1 MTDNKQNIKELPQK
15 QKLFCKYYGTVG
27 ETFQNATQ
35 SYIKA
40 GYSQNGAKENASTL
54 LKKDSIKQEL
64 DRIAIESALSYN
76 ITPDW
81 VKDQC
86 YICYDRAK
94 QAGDWPSARAFLDLA
109 GKCVG
114 AYTSKAVDNTI
125 ELEPTEPEQ
134 RKAWLEAELNLLQR
148 QEQAGTGLPP
158 TLTPQT
164 GVDG

>member
-1 MTDNKQNIKELPQK
+1 MTNNNTNIKGITQK

-40 GYSQNGAKENASTL
+40 GYSKNGAKENASIL
-54 LKKDSIKQEL
+54 LKKDGIIQEL
-64 DRIAIESALSYN
+64 ERIAIESALSYN
-76 ITPDW
+76 ITPEW

-94 QAGDWPSARAFLDLA
+94 EAGDWPSARAFLDLA

-114 AYTSKAVDNTI
+114 AYQSKSIDNTI
-125 ELEPTEPEQ
+125 ELEPTEPEE
-134 RKAWLEAELNLLQR
+134 RKAWLEQELELLQR
-148 QEQAGTGLPP
+148 QDRAGTGLPP
-158 TLTPQT
+158 TLPP
-164 GVDG
+164 GGA